1 MNSGNDSPYG
11 SGRSPLSVEPAA
23 RLRGSSAFL
32 DAIAFLTRFPVGR
45 SSHADLRLEHTVAYF
60 PLVGAAVGVLTVG
73 TLAVAGQLLP
83 LLPAILL
90 AMLVEVLATGAL
102 HEDGLADCCDGL
114 GGGWTRDDMLRIMKD
129 SSTGVYGAL
138 GLFFSL
144 GLKASALFALVD
156 WIGTAQWWVWGSV
169 VIAAAAMS
177 RMAMVMTLVIVSA
190 VAGRESLTNGF
201 AVERPGPALL
211 VAMLWTTGAVLA
223 YARFLPV
230 SFAVS
235 LLLSGV
241 GVLGLQAL
249 FRVKLGGI
257 TGDCLGCVACVTQIL
272 CLLGAC
278 VRTAL

>member
-1 MNSGNDSPYG
+1 MNSGNDISRG
-11 SGRSPLSVEPAA
+11 AGANPLSVEPAA
-23 RLRGSSAFL
+23 RHGGGNAFL
-32 DAIAFLTRFPVGR
+32 AAVTLLTRLPVGR
-45 SSHADLRLEHTVAYF
+45 ARHAEMRLERAVAYF
-60 PLVGAAVGVLTVG
+60 PLVGAAVGVLTAG

-83 LLPAILL
+83 LLPAVLL

-129 SSTGVYGAL
+129 SHTGVYGAL
-138 GLFFSL
+138 GLCFTF
-144 GLKASALFALVD
+144 GLKASALLALIEL
-156 WIGTAQWWVWGSV
+156 IGAPRWWVWGSAI
-169 VIAAAAMS
+169 IAAATLS
-177 RMAMVMTLVIVSA
+177 RMAIVVTLITVPA

-211 VAMLWTTGAVLA
+211 VGALWTTGAVLP
-223 YARFLPV
+223 YSRVLPI

-235 LLLSGV
+235 LLLGGAGV
-241 GVLGLQAL
+241 VGLQAL
-249 FRVKLGGI
+249 FRARLGGI

-278 VRTAL
+278 VRATP